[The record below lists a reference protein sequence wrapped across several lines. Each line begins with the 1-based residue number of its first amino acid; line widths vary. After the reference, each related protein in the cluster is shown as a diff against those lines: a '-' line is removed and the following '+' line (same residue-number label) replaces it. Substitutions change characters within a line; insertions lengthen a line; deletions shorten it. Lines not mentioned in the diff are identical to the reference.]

1 MAPNPRDRMA
11 SCARSTPSPPPRCSP
26 FLGLSG
32 CGYHTLGAATHLPP
46 DVKTLAVPVFATR
59 TDSNGT
65 ETALTQAVVREFIT
79 RTRFRVTT
87 DSGADADA
95 VLHGTILKQTVT
107 PLTYNAATQQ
117 SSSFVITIVASVSLT
132 AHDGRVLYE
141 NKNYVLPRAI
151 PVHHRP
157 ADLYSGGSGSHP
169 AAFARVCAAAC
180 GRYPGRALTSR
191 RHQSDSKA
199 KNATRFGQFPN
210 FCPVFRAGVFP
221 RRTVFWSRMISA
233 LHGHE
238 AATVSGARWGAGF
251 AAAGRFV
258 AEIEAAQAGTGKLR
272 PGYALLGDEAFLLDR
287 CRAAV
292 LKAFVPDELRDF
304 SLSDLDLAS
313 TSIFEVLDRAQTPS
327 LMAPFQVIFVR
338 NVRQLY
344 TRGAKK
350 DEFAALDR
358 YFQSPNPQALLLF
371 VADFIRIPADARR
384 MEMDDKN
391 RNERLKE
398 TLGEHCG
405 MVELARVSEE
415 DAMRWAAATAQQ
427 AGSRLEPDAA
437 RELVD
442 ALGADMMLVA
452 SELEKL
458 LLYASG
464 RGKITLGDV
473 ETMVLAAKQRSL
485 YELTDA
491 ISAHDRVRALALLQG
506 LLNSSD
512 AGEDAAI
519 GHLYMLARTFRQML
533 VILEKNV
540 RDSRAIW
547 QALWQ
552 GFRMPPFAAD
562 DLIRQA
568 RRYKSRRE
576 LTRALR
582 LVARADLE
590 LRSSP
595 PDKRLVL
602 ERLIYELASE
612 PKPAAPAWISPQL
625 SFES

>member
-1 MAPNPRDRMA
+1 
-11 SCARSTPSPPPRCSP
+11 
-26 FLGLSG
+26 LS
-32 CGYHTLGAATHLPP
+32 A
-46 DVKTLAVPVFATR
+46 
-59 TDSNGT
+59 
-65 ETALTQAVVREFIT
+65 
-79 RTRFRVTT
+79 
-87 DSGADADA
+87 
-95 VLHGTILKQTVT
+95 
-107 PLTYNAATQQ
+107 
-117 SSSFVITIVASVSLT
+117 
-132 AHDGRVLYE
+132 
-141 NKNYVLPRAI
+141 
-151 PVHHRP
+151 
-157 ADLYSGGSGSHP
+157 
-169 AAFARVCAAAC
+169 
-180 GRYPGRALTSR
+180 
-191 RHQSDSKA
+191 
-199 KNATRFGQFPN
+199 
-210 FCPVFRAGVFP
+210 
-221 RRTVFWSRMISA
+221 
-233 LHGHE
+233 
-238 AATVSGARWGAGF
+238 ARWGAGF

-258 AEIEAAQAGTGKLR
+258 AEVEAAAAGNGQLR
-272 PGYALLGDEAFLLDR
+272 PGYVLAGDEVFLLDR

-292 LKAFVPDELRDF
+292 LKGFVPEELRDF
-304 SLSDLDLAS
+304 CLSDLDLAA

-327 LMAPFQVIFVR
+327 LMTPFQVIFVR
-338 NVRQLY
+338 NVKQLY
-344 TRGAKK
+344 GRGAKK

-358 YFQSPNPQALLLF
+358 YFKSPNPQALLIF
-371 VADFIRIPADARR
+371 VADFIRIPSDARR

-391 RNERLKE
+391 RFEKLTE

-415 DAMRWAAATAQQ
+415 DAMRWTVATAQQ
-427 AGSRLEPDAA
+427 AETRMEPDAA
-437 RELVD
+437 RQLVD

-458 LLYASG
+458 LLYTTGKG
-464 RGKITLGDV
+464 RITLGDV
-473 ETMVLAAKQRSL
+473 ETMVLGAKQRSL

-491 ISAHDRVRALALLQG
+491 ISSKDRARAIALLHG

-590 LRSSP
+590 IRSSP

-602 ERLIYELASE
+602 ERLVYELASE
-612 PKPAAPAWISPQL
+612 PKPQAPLFAQL
-625 SFES
+625 SFEV

>member
-1 MAPNPRDRMA
+1 M
-11 SCARSTPSPPPRCSP
+11 
-26 FLGLSG
+26 
-32 CGYHTLGAATHLPP
+32 
-46 DVKTLAVPVFATR
+46 
-59 TDSNGT
+59 
-65 ETALTQAVVREFIT
+65 
-79 RTRFRVTT
+79 
-87 DSGADADA
+87 
-95 VLHGTILKQTVT
+95 
-107 PLTYNAATQQ
+107 
-117 SSSFVITIVASVSLT
+117 
-132 AHDGRVLYE
+132 
-141 NKNYVLPRAI
+141 
-151 PVHHRP
+151 
-157 ADLYSGGSGSHP
+157 SGS
-169 AAFARVCAAAC
+169 
-180 GRYPGRALTSR
+180 
-191 RHQSDSKA
+191 
-199 KNATRFGQFPN
+199 
-210 FCPVFRAGVFP
+210 
-221 RRTVFWSRMISA
+221 
-233 LHGHE
+233 
-238 AATVSGARWGAGF
+238 RWGAGF
-251 AAAGRFV
+251 SSVGRFV
-258 AEIEAAQAGTGKLR
+258 GEIEAAEAGTGKLR
-272 PGYALLGDEAFLLDR
+272 PGYVLAGDEIFLLDR

-292 LKAFVPDELRDF
+292 LKAFVPPDLRDF
-304 SLSDLDLAS
+304 CLSDLDLTS

-358 YFQSPNPQALLLF
+358 YFKSPNPQAMLLF
-371 VADFIRIPADARR
+371 IADFLRIPADTRR
-384 MEMDDKN
+384 MDLDDKN
-391 RNERLKE
+391 RFERLTE
-398 TLGEHCG
+398 TLGAHCG
-405 MVELARVSEE
+405 MVELARVNEE
-415 DAMRWAAATAQQ
+415 DAMRWATAKAQES
-427 AGSRLEPDAA
+427 GLRLEGDAA

-442 ALGADMMLVA
+442 ALGADMMLVS

-458 LLYASG
+458 LLYTSG
-464 RGKITLGDV
+464 RGRITLGDV
-473 ETMVLAAKQRSL
+473 ETMVLSAKQRTL

-491 ISAHDRVRALALLQG
+491 ISARDRVRALALLQG

-602 ERLIYELASE
+602 ERLVYELASE
-612 PKPAAPAWISPQL
+612 PKPAAAVWATAQL

>member
-1 MAPNPRDRMA
+1 MTAP
-11 SCARSTPSPPPRCSP
+11 
-26 FLGLSG
+26 
-32 CGYHTLGAATHLPP
+32 
-46 DVKTLAVPVFATR
+46 
-59 TDSNGT
+59 
-65 ETALTQAVVREFIT
+65 
-79 RTRFRVTT
+79 
-87 DSGADADA
+87 
-95 VLHGTILKQTVT
+95 
-107 PLTYNAATQQ
+107 
-117 SSSFVITIVASVSLT
+117 
-132 AHDGRVLYE
+132 
-141 NKNYVLPRAI
+141 
-151 PVHHRP
+151 
-157 ADLYSGGSGSHP
+157 
-169 AAFARVCAAAC
+169 
-180 GRYPGRALTSR
+180 
-191 RHQSDSKA
+191 
-199 KNATRFGQFPN
+199 
-210 FCPVFRAGVFP
+210 
-221 RRTVFWSRMISA
+221 
-233 LHGHE
+233 
-238 AATVSGARWGAGF
+238 RWGAGF
-251 AAAGRFV
+251 SAVGRFA
-258 AEIEAAQAGTGKLR
+258 AEIEAAAAGQGSLR
-272 PGYALLGDEAFLLDR
+272 PGYVLAGDETFLLDR

-292 LKAFVPDELRDF
+292 LKAFVPPDLRDF
-304 SLSDLDLAS
+304 CLSELDLAS
-313 TSIFEVLDRAQTPS
+313 TSIFEVLDLAQTPS

-358 YFQSPNPQALLLF
+358 YFRSPNPQALLLL
-371 VADFIRIPADARR
+371 VADFLRIPADARR

-391 RNERLKE
+391 RYERLTE

-405 MVELARVSEE
+405 MVELARVGED
-415 DAMRWAAATAQQ
+415 DAMRWAAATAHD
-427 AGSRLEPDAA
+427 AGLRLEPDAA
-437 RELVD
+437 RELID
-442 ALGADMMLVA
+442 ALGADMMLVS

-458 LLYASG
+458 LLYAVG
-464 RGKITLGDV
+464 RGRITLGDV
-473 ETMVLAAKQRSL
+473 ETLVLAAKQRSL

-491 ISAHDRVRALALLQG
+491 ISARDRVRALALLHG

-568 RRYKSRRE
+568 RRYKSRRD

-602 ERLIYELASE
+602 ERLVYDLASE
-612 PKPAAPAWISPQL
+612 PKPAAPSWAAAQL
-625 SFES
+625 TFEA

>member
-1 MAPNPRDRMA
+1 M
-11 SCARSTPSPPPRCSP
+11 
-26 FLGLSG
+26 
-32 CGYHTLGAATHLPP
+32 
-46 DVKTLAVPVFATR
+46 
-59 TDSNGT
+59 
-65 ETALTQAVVREFIT
+65 
-79 RTRFRVTT
+79 
-87 DSGADADA
+87 
-95 VLHGTILKQTVT
+95 
-107 PLTYNAATQQ
+107 
-117 SSSFVITIVASVSLT
+117 
-132 AHDGRVLYE
+132 
-141 NKNYVLPRAI
+141 
-151 PVHHRP
+151 
-157 ADLYSGGSGSHP
+157 
-169 AAFARVCAAAC
+169 
-180 GRYPGRALTSR
+180 
-191 RHQSDSKA
+191 
-199 KNATRFGQFPN
+199 
-210 FCPVFRAGVFP
+210 
-221 RRTVFWSRMISA
+221 
-233 LHGHE
+233 E
-238 AATVSGARWGAGF
+238 A
-251 AAAGRFV
+251 AAAG
-258 AEIEAAQAGTGKLR
+258 TGRLR
-272 PGYALLGDEAFLLDR
+272 PGYVLAGDEVFLLDR
-287 CRAAV
+287 CRAAAI
-292 LKAFVPDELRDF
+292 KAFVPADSQDF
-304 SLSDLDLAS
+304 CLSDFDLTA

-358 YFQSPNPQALLLF
+358 YFHSPNPQALLLF
-371 VADFIRIPADARR
+371 IADFLRIPSDTRR
-384 MEMDDKN
+384 MELDDKN
-391 RNERLKE
+391 RFERLTE

-415 DAMRWAAATAQQ
+415 DAMRWAVAAAQE
-427 AGSRLEPDAA
+427 AGLRLETDAA

-442 ALGADMMLVA
+442 ALGADMMLVS

-458 LLYASG
+458 LLYAAG
-464 RGKITLGDV
+464 RGRITLGDV
-473 ETMVLAAKQRSL
+473 ETMVLSAKQRTL

-491 ISAHDRVRALALLQG
+491 ISARDRVRALALLHG

-552 GFRMPPFAAD
+552 GFRLPPFAAD

-576 LTRALR
+576 LTLALR

-612 PKPAAPAWISPQL
+612 PKPSPAAWASMQL
-625 SFES
+625 SFEV

>member
-1 MAPNPRDRMA
+1 M
-11 SCARSTPSPPPRCSP
+11 
-26 FLGLSG
+26 SG
-32 CGYHTLGAATHLPP
+32 T
-46 DVKTLAVPVFATR
+46 
-59 TDSNGT
+59 
-65 ETALTQAVVREFIT
+65 
-79 RTRFRVTT
+79 
-87 DSGADADA
+87 
-95 VLHGTILKQTVT
+95 
-107 PLTYNAATQQ
+107 
-117 SSSFVITIVASVSLT
+117 
-132 AHDGRVLYE
+132 
-141 NKNYVLPRAI
+141 
-151 PVHHRP
+151 
-157 ADLYSGGSGSHP
+157 
-169 AAFARVCAAAC
+169 
-180 GRYPGRALTSR
+180 
-191 RHQSDSKA
+191 
-199 KNATRFGQFPN
+199 
-210 FCPVFRAGVFP
+210 
-221 RRTVFWSRMISA
+221 
-233 LHGHE
+233 
-238 AATVSGARWGAGF
+238 RWGAGF
-251 AAAGRFV
+251 ASVSRFV
-258 AEIEAAQAGTGKLR
+258 AEIEAATTDPDKLR
-272 PGYALLGDEAFLLDR
+272 PGYVLAGDEIFLLDR

-292 LKAFVPDELRDF
+292 IKAFVPPDLRDF
-304 SLSDLDLAS
+304 CLSDLDLTNS
-313 TSIFEVLDRAQTPS
+313 SIFEVLDRAQTPS
-327 LMAPFQVIFVR
+327 LMAPFQVIFIR

-350 DEFAALDR
+350 EEFAALDR

-371 VADFIRIPADARR
+371 IADFLRIPSDARR
-384 MEMDDKN
+384 MELDDRN
-391 RNERLKE
+391 RYERLKE

-405 MVELARVSEE
+405 MVELARVDEE
-415 DAMRWAAATAQQ
+415 DAMRWAVTTAQQ
-427 AGSRLEPDAA
+427 SNIRLEPDAA

-452 SELEKL
+452 SELNKL
-458 LLYASG
+458 LLYATE
-464 RGKITLGDV
+464 RAKITLGDV

-491 ISAHDRVRALALLQG
+491 ISMRDRARALALLQG

-512 AGEDAAI
+512 AGEDSAI

-602 ERLIYELASE
+602 ERLVYELASE
-612 PKPAAPAWISPQL
+612 PKSSIPAWAPAQL
-625 SFES
+625 SFET